1 MGGDGTGPDGLSSQ
15 MTPPGTRVRY
25 FGDYEIAREIGR
37 GGMGVVYQARQMS
50 LDRIVALK
58 MIRSG
63 DLAGETEV
71 KRFVHEAQAAA
82 SLQHPNIVAVYEVNA
97 HEGQFYYSMEFI
109 EGKNFEEMVRQHPL
123 PADQAARYVRIVADA
138 IHFAHQRNTFHRDL
152 KPTNIL
158 LDAFDQPR
166 ITDFG
171 LARREHF
178 DPRLTATGQILG
190 TPAFI
195 SPEQAQARTDA
206 VGPQSDIYSI
216 GAILYY
222 LLTQRPPFAAESL
235 QALLDL
241 VVHTEPVSP
250 HALNPSVPRDLE
262 TICLKCLQKDPAR
275 RYRSAQDLSDELGRF
290 CRGEPILS
298 RRPIVAERAWRWCKR
313 NKAVAALLATVAFVL
328 LTGTVISTWEAVR
341 AKTEAA
347 TSRQIAHF
355 LQDTFKAV
363 APSVAQGRDTAML
376 GDLMDRAAQRI
387 GHELKDQPVADAEM
401 RATIGEV
408 YAELGEYTKA
418 EAMHREALKLATK
431 SYGPE
436 HPEVASALDN
446 VSVLLYR
453 QGKVAE
459 AEALERKV
467 LAMRIKT
474 LGKDHPQV
482 AMSLINLAEFLRV
495 EGKLAEAETVS
506 RQALAASKKAFGSD
520 HEYVIAALNN
530 LGCVLHD
537 QRKLSEQEGIARQV
551 LAACRKLLGN
561 THPDV
566 ATSLNNLAKT
576 LADEG
581 KIPEAETTF
590 REALALRIKLL
601 GDQHP
606 DVAQTLDSLA
616 GTLQDQGKIAEAET
630 MCRQALAIRKKA
642 LGDEHPDVALSL
654 NNLADLLDDQGK
666 TAEAE
671 AIQREALAMQR
682 KLLGNDNLDVA
693 RSLYNLAGLI
703 RTQTKS
709 AEVEPLLRE
718 ALATQRKLL
727 GNDHPTVA
735 LSIEQLARAVG
746 DQARLD
752 EAQTLLRECLRIRE
766 KAMPDDWLTFS
777 ARGALG
783 ENLLNR
789 KNYAEAEPLLI
800 SGYTGL
806 HDRLD
811 RIPAANKPFL
821 KKAIERLIRLYEETR
836 RSDKAGQW
844 KQKLAELGKPDITA
858 PARARPRPK

>member
-1 MGGDGTGPDGLSSQ
+1 

-25 FGDYEIAREIGR
+25 FGDYEIVREIGR
-37 GGMGVVYQARQMS
+37 GGMGMVYQARQMS

-71 KRFVHEAQAAA
+71 KRFVQEAQAAA
-82 SLQHPNIVAVYEVNA
+82 SLQHPNIVAVYEVNV

-109 EGKNFEEMVRQHPL
+109 EGKNFEELVRQHPL
-123 PADQAARYVRIVADA
+123 PAEQAARYVRIVADA

-178 DPRLTATGQILG
+178 DPRLTAAGQILG
-190 TPAFI
+190 TPAFM

-206 VGPQSDIYSI
+206 LGPQRDIYSI

-241 VVHTEPVSP
+241 VVHREPVSP

-262 TICLKCLQKDPAR
+262 TICLKCLQKDPAHR
-275 RYRSAQDLSDELGRF
+275 FPSAHDLSEELGRF

-298 RRPIVAERAWRWCKR
+298 RRPAVAERAWRWCKR
-313 NKAVAALLATVAFVL
+313 NRPVAALLSTVAFVL
-328 LTGTVISTWEAVR
+328 LAGAVVSTWEAVR
-341 AKTEAA
+341 ARTEAA

-363 APSVAQGRDTAML
+363 APSVAQGRDTTML
-376 GDLMDRAAQRI
+376 RDLMDRAAERI
-387 GHELKDQPVADAEM
+387 GQELKDQPVAEAEM

-408 YAELGEYTKA
+408 YAELGEYAKA
-418 EAMHREALKLATK
+418 EAMHRDALKLATR

-446 VSVLLYR
+446 VGVLLYR
-453 QGKVAE
+453 QGKAAE

-495 EGKLAEAETVS
+495 EGKLAEAETAS
-506 RQALAASKKAFGSD
+506 RQALAASKKAFGSG
-520 HEYVIAALNN
+520 HEYVIAALSN

-537 QRKLSEQEGIARQV
+537 EGKLSEEEGIARQV

-561 THPDV
+561 NHPNV

-581 KIPEAETTF
+581 KTPEAETTF
-590 REALALRIKLL
+590 REALALRKKVL

-616 GTLQDQGKIAEAET
+616 ATLQDQNSLAEAQAT
-630 MCRQALAIRKKA
+630 YRQALAIRKKA

-654 NNLADLLDDQGK
+654 NNLADLLDDEGK

-671 AIQREALAMQR
+671 AMQREALAMQR
-682 KLLGNDNLDVA
+682 KLLGTEHPDVA
-693 RSLYNLAGLI
+693 RSLCSLARLI
-703 RTQTKS
+703 RSQRKS
-709 AEVEPLLRE
+709 AEPEPMLLE
-718 ALATQRKLL
+718 ALATQRRLL

-735 LSIEQLARAVG
+735 ISLEQLAGVRR
-746 DQARLD
+746 DQGKLE
-752 EAQTLLRECLRIRE
+752 EAETLLKECLNIRQ
-766 KAMPDDWLTFS
+766 KRLPDDWLTFD
-777 ARGALG
+777 ARSALG
-783 ENLLNR
+783 EVLLAR
-789 KNYAEAEPLLI
+789 KQYAEAEPLLI
-800 SGYTGL
+800 SGFAGL
-806 HDRLD
+806 EQRQA
-811 RIPAANKPFL
+811 RIPAASKRRL
-821 KKAIERLIRLYEETR
+821 KEAIAGVVRLYEETAR
-836 RSDKAGQW
+836 PDKAAEW
-844 KQKLAELGKPDITA
+844 KRKLGEVSAASSEKKPA
-858 PARARPRPK
+858 VEMPRK